1 MNIIA
6 YNTSSTS
13 INVTW
18 LPVPANHMN
27 GIILGYRVLYR
38 RKDKPLAGFDN
49 VTLNSSSFN
58 VEITGLE
65 FFTKYEIRLLGFTI
79 AGDGN
84 MSEPLFCLTDE
95 SGNVYIFC
103 FSQYIRN
110 GNSLLRL
117 VSSLCDMNNLY
128 RLKVYCQR
136 IWAINSV

>member
-1 MNIIA
+1 
-6 YNTSSTS
+6 
-13 INVTW
+13 
-18 LPVPANHMN
+18 MN

-38 RKDKPLAGFDN
+38 GEDKPLTGFKN
-49 VTLNSSSFN
+49 VTLNSSSFH

-84 MSEPLFCLTDE
+84 TSEAFFCLTDE
-95 SGNVYIFC
+95 SGNVHILC

-110 GNSLLRL
+110 CNLLLRWL
-117 VSSLCDMNNLY
+117 SSLCDRNHLY

-136 IWAINSV
+136 ILASNSL